1 MSFVSA
7 STSSFSDHFTDPI
20 VFASN
25 WTTTGTVSIP
35 VNGSY
40 VTLAANA
47 SITSKPLFHHGSL
60 VMNVSLTNQT
70 MTQAFWGW
78 IPPWWS
84 SGTSKIGI
92 FYYYDNST
100 GRVSAVI
107 GNLTDPAS
115 RNMQTLPAYNVR
127 QYVEYKIVW
136 SYDSGY
142 TPYALFTVDGQAP
155 IFMSLSGPLQMIDYM
170 SAPVYMG
177 VNGATSAAK
186 LNGDY
191 VTVSD
196 SIVTVQETTT
206 TSTLTSTATSTAT
219 LTSTTTKN
227 TTLTYTSYTPTIIT
241 VTNTGTST
249 SWTLLTSTHT
259 YTAPTYTTVGT
270 STITGTVT
278 TTSTLTS
285 TTTKGSTTTTDTVT
299 VTGYVVNTSTS
310 TTTTT
315 STASTSTTSTS
326 TVEAVATV
334 FGFVSLVAVMGVV
347 ILIAGVIFATR
358 QRVGFQQG
366 RSNQPV

>member
-1 MSFVSA
+1 
-7 STSSFSDHFTDPI
+7 
-20 VFASN
+20 
-25 WTTTGTVSIP
+25 
-35 VNGSY
+35 
-40 VTLAANA
+40 
-47 SITSKPLFHHGSL
+47 
-60 VMNVSLTNQT
+60 MNVSLGNET
-70 MTQAFWGW
+70 MTEAFWGW

-84 SGTSKIGI
+84 SDPASKIGI

-170 SAPVYMG
+170 AAPVYMG

-186 LNGDY
+186 LNADY

-206 TSTLTSTATSTAT
+206 TSTTTSTATSTAT

-241 VTNTGTST
+241 VTSTGTST
-249 SWTLLTSTHT
+249 TWAWLTSTHT
-259 YTAPTYTTVGT
+259 YTVPTYTTVGT

-299 VTGYVVNTSTS
+299 VTGYVVNTTTS
-310 TTTTT
+310 ATTIT
-315 STASTSTTSTS
+315 STASTNTTATSTS

-334 FGFVSLVAVMGVV
+334 FGFVSLVVVMGVV
-347 ILIAGVIFATR
+347 ILIAGVILATR
-358 QRVGFQQG
+358 QRVNFQQG